1 MLDLSLPGS
10 RVNENR
16 EVELDLVEHLLV
28 FCMVDSA

>member
-28 FCMVDSA
+28 SCMAGSA